1 MGSGARPAPLGAARV
16 IAEAA
21 DRWWRG
27 FDSLLVGAL
36 PLRSRV
42 LDVGCGD
49 GALVERLAAQGLDAV
64 GVDPNAPARPRL
76 IRERVEDARSI
87 GRFDAVCSVMALH
100 HSDLE
105 RVVPTIAA
113 LLRPGGRLFVSEFSW
128 EGYDERAAAWVAAH
142 GGSRTVEDWREEH
155 EHLHT
160 GAVVQAALAEVFETL
175 TLTARP
181 YLARMVDQPTL
192 EREEQ
197 RLMDKGALPG
207 FAWWYCGAAR

>member
-1 MGSGARPAPLGAARV
+1 M
-16 IAEAA
+16 
-21 DRWWRG
+21 
-27 FDSLLVGAL
+27 LVRAL
-36 PLRSRV
+36 PPRSRV

-49 GALVERLAAQGLDAV
+49 GALVERLAAHGLDAV

-76 IRERVEDARSI
+76 IRERVEDASSI

-105 RVVPTIAA
+105 RVLAKIVD

-142 GGSRTVEDWREEH
+142 GGSRTVEDWRAEH
-155 EHLHT
+155 DDLHT
-160 GAVVQAALAEVFETL
+160 GAVVQDALGKAFDTL
-175 TLTARP
+175 SLTPRP
-181 YLARMVDQPTL
+181 YLARMLGERRL

-197 RLMDKGALPG
+197 RLIDDGALPG
-207 FAWWYCGAAR
+207 FAWWYCGAPSP

>member
-1 MGSGARPAPLGAARV
+1 M
-16 IAEAA
+16 
-21 DRWWRG
+21 
-27 FDSLLVGAL
+27 
-36 PLRSRV
+36 

-105 RVVPTIAA
+105 RVVAA
-113 LLRPGGRLFVSEFSW
+113 IVGLLRPGGRLFVSEFSW

-142 GGSRTVEDWREEH
+142 GGSTTVEDWQAEH
-155 EHLHT
+155 HHLHT
-160 GAVVQAALAEVFETL
+160 GAVVQAALADAFDTVNMTV
-175 TLTARP
+175 RP
-181 YLARMVDQPTL
+181 YLARMVGDLAL

-197 RLMDKGALPG
+197 RLIDEGALPG
-207 FAWWYCGAAR
+207 FAWWYCGTPKA